1 MGGFQRRRAGSLPR
15 PALVASLV
23 RCDPRPVSIFT
34 RLTDWIDAR
43 VDRPADQTVLD
54 DPRGGS
60 ERIIEA
66 DSPEVG
72 QAAGDSVRREGA
84 RRTRR
89 SRFLSR

>member
-1 MGGFQRRRAGSLPR
+1 
-15 PALVASLV
+15 
-23 RCDPRPVSIFT
+23 VSIFT
-34 RLTDWIDAR
+34 RLIDWIDAR

-72 QAAGDSVRREGA
+72 KRPAKTCVANGHSAPAARA
-84 RRTRR
+84 
-89 SRFLSR
+89 L

>member
-1 MGGFQRRRAGSLPR
+1 MGGFRSRRAGSLPR
-15 PALVASLV
+15 PALVAGLV
-23 RCDPRPVSIFT
+23 RCDPRSVSIFT
-34 RLTDWIDAR
+34 RLIDWIDAR

-72 QAAGDSVRREGA
+72 QAAGENVRRERA
-84 RRTRR
+84 QRTRR
-89 SRFLSR
+89 SRFMSR